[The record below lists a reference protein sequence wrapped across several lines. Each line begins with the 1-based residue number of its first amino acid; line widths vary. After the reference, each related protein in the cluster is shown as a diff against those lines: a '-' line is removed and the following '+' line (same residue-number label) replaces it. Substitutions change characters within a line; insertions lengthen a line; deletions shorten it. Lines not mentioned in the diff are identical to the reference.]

1 MILNEEIMV
10 SDWILYSKIPKMS
23 YRENKSKE
31 RIDVKRRRPSRR
43 RRKSQLYACHFEH
56 HGDGQLSKIK
66 LLYRH
71 RLSSSSSFVSRYV
84 NNERVPL
91 SKDVNCATALFP
103 NEVC

>member
-10 SDWILYSKIPKMS
+10 SDWILYTKIPKMS

-71 RLSSSSSFVSRYV
+71 
-84 NNERVPL
+84 
-91 SKDVNCATALFP
+91 
-103 NEVC
+103 